1 MVQSFNVSLIQK
13 TPETRETGLLDQ
25 GRYYGAGLQKFSNHQ
40 EFQRGAMHF
49 NLTLNKSKLTTLIS
63 DTWKNF
69 GQGYALWIIFIFYS
83 HFQNHICGS
92 VFIIHVLGFCN
103 DFLTFMIQVQI
114 TCTTC
119 PNPLQIF
126 AHLVQHN
133 PEPVSARLVAQH
145 HPQPIS
151 AHLVTQLDN
160 NLSLN
165 SIYPLINTIIT
176 LCFFFNFKRYSK
188 LKGDEIKTKMV
199 QCMAIT
205 SASYQ

>member
-13 TPETRETGLLDQ
+13 TPETRETRLLDQ

-63 DTWKNF
+63 DTWKNI

-114 TCTTC
+114 NMHHLPQSFTDFCSLSSTLSWTSFSSLGSSTSSTT
-119 PNPLQIF
+119 NF
-126 AHLVQHN
+126 
-133 PEPVSARLVAQH
+133 S
-145 HPQPIS
+145 S
-151 AHLVTQLDN
+151 FG
-160 NLSLN
+160 N
-165 SIYPLINTIIT
+165 STW
-176 LCFFFNFKRYSK
+176 
-188 LKGDEIKTKMV
+188 
-199 QCMAIT
+199 
-205 SASYQ
+205 